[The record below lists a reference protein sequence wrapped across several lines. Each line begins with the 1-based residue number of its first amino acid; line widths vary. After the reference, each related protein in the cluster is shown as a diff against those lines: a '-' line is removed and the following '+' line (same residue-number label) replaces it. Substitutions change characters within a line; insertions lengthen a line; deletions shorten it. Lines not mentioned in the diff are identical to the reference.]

1 MGLLG
6 KPANLGES
14 LSSFKKEVS
23 TEIASNKRML
33 KELQTPT
40 SNDKYGHLISIGLI
54 LLAAFLIFQQNSVFI
69 LWLIIAILLYSYN
82 YIIFF
87 IPTTIESIRPD
98 DEDVAPIIIKERK
111 WFAIRLLLK
120 KRKLAIEIGLTV
132 LLGGIL
138 PLSLSFSI
146 IFGLGMFFALYFG
159 FFTHLIAPQT
169 IDFIVIQ
176 IILILLFYI
185 MMFII
190 KPQAQGITK
199 IGRMFRKKLD
209 AARSRGNAAHIVVIL
224 SIIGGACV
232 AAVLVFGAMLL
243 PGFLLPPLWADLN
256 LFSSIDIPMIILIF
270 FIQLVVMRHFQG
282 IISRRMAVKRL
293 KNRLDELNKEVLIRL
308 EILESVTEGDRK
320 EASLENL
327 KSKYYSIAI
336 YDLIEQ
342 DIFGY
347 SRIYLFGIRMRYM
360 LDEDVLNHINVRSK
374 KSPRKPSKTLNSK
387 LMEPKKRASET
398 VELKMVEVKTV
409 ELKKLFEDVNASMEH
424 WKFSVEET
432 EDGTTVDIHAIALIK
447 HKKK

>member
-40 SNDKYGHLISIGLI
+40 SNDKYGYLISIGLV

-69 LWLIIAILLYSYN
+69 LWLIIAILFYSYN
-82 YIIFF
+82 FIIFF

-98 DEDVAPIIIKERK
+98 DDDVAPILIKERK
-111 WFAIRLLLK
+111 WFAIRLLIK

-138 PLSLSFSI
+138 PLALSFSI
-146 IFGLGMFFALYFG
+146 IFGLGMAFALYFG
-159 FFTHLIAPQT
+159 FFTNIIAPET

-176 IILILLFYI
+176 ITLIILFYV
-185 MMFII
+185 MMLII

-199 IGRMFRKKLD
+199 IGRTFRRKLD
-209 AARSRGNAAHIVVIL
+209 KARSKGKAAHLVVVL
-224 SIIGGACV
+224 TMIGGSCIAG
-232 AAVLVFGAMLL
+232 VLVFGAMLL
-243 PGFLLPPLWADLN
+243 PGFLLPSLWADLN
-256 LFSSIDIPMIILIF
+256 RFSTIDIPMIVLIF

-282 IISRRMAVKRL
+282 IISRRMAIKRL
-293 KNRLDELNKEVLIRL
+293 KNRLLDLNQDVLAKLDSLASLRESDKKEA
-308 EILESVTEGDRK
+308 ILED
-320 EASLENL
+320 L

-360 LDEDVLNHINVRSK
+360 LDEDVLNHINVAPENGGAPK
-374 KSPRKPSKTLNSK
+374 K
-387 LMEPKKRASET
+387 EPKNTELKN
-398 VELKMVEVKTV
+398 VELKTV
-409 ELKKLFEDVNASMEH
+409 EFEKLFLNMDAELYK
-424 WKFSVEET
+424 WKFSMEET
-432 EDGTTVDIHAIALIK
+432 EEGTRLEIHAIALIK
-447 HKKK
+447 KHNNE

>member
-33 KELQTPT
+33 NELQTPT
-40 SNDKYGHLISIGLI
+40 SNDKYGYLISIGL
-54 LLAAFLIFQQNSVFI
+54 LFLAAFLISQQNSVFI
-69 LWLIIAILLYSYN
+69 LWLIIAILFYSYN
-82 YIIFF
+82 FIIFF

-98 DEDVAPIIIKERK
+98 DDDVAPILIKERK
-111 WFAIRLLLK
+111 WFAIRLLIK

-138 PLSLSFSI
+138 PLALSFSI
-146 IFGLGMFFALYFG
+146 IFGLGMVFALYFG
-159 FFTHLIAPQT
+159 FFTNIITPET

-176 IILILLFYI
+176 ITLIILFYV
-185 MMFII
+185 MMLII

-199 IGRMFRKKLD
+199 IGRTFRNKLD
-209 AARSRGNAAHIVVIL
+209 KARSKGKTAHFIVVL
-224 SIIGGACV
+224 TMIGGVCIAG
-232 AAVLVFGAMLL
+232 VLVIGAMLL
-243 PGFLLPPLWADLN
+243 PGFLLPSLWRDLN
-256 LFSSIDIPMIILIF
+256 RFSTIDIPMIVLIF

-293 KNRLDELNKEVLIRL
+293 KNRLVELNEEVLTKL
-308 EILESVTEGDRK
+308 NMLESVTEGDKK
-320 EASLENL
+320 EAILEDL

-347 SRIYLFGIRMRYM
+347 SRIYLFGLRLRYM
-360 LDEDVLNHINVRSK
+360 LDEDVLNHINV
-374 KSPRKPSKTLNSK
+374 
-387 LMEPKKRASET
+387 ASE
-398 VELKMVEVKTV
+398 EGP
-409 ELKKLFEDVNASMEH
+409 
-424 WKFSVEET
+424 
-432 EDGTTVDIHAIALIK
+432 GT
-447 HKKK
+447 